1 MGVNGVPEVFFGS
14 RCVGRWMDPSYACN
28 TVIEP
33 QHPYPAL
40 FKDVVL
46 RGIVAAEWIIGV
58 ICGIEG
64 GDIGE
69 VSEYSACL
77 GTHPMGV
84 VGVSGPSRH

>member
-1 MGVNGVPEVFFGS
+1 MY
-14 RCVGRWMDPSYACN
+14 PSDACN

-46 RGIVAAEWIIGV
+46 CGVVAAERIIGV
-58 ICGIEG
+58 VCGIEV

-69 VSEYSACL
+69 VSEYSACP

-84 VGVSGPSRH
+84 VSVSGPGRH